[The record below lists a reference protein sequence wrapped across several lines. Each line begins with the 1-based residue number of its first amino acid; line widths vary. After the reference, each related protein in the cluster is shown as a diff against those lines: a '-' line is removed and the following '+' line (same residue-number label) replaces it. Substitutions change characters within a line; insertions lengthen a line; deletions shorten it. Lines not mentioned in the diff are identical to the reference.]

1 MSPAP
6 AHKGAESGPI
16 CAPASLQ
23 STENVRTARAQA
35 PEVKSDS
42 RYVRFVIAKHSPERV
57 SVTGLRI
64 EAREKNRCNGS
75 DAAERSFSLVW
86 FVEEIPRKVGL
97 FRLFQEKRSR
107 VSLQWRLRG
116 GGRWI
121 RTLDTVSHYPVRS
134 GFSATCQDS
143 IPGTSAAEK
152 RIRLGHAIEQSAFCG
167 DSKAKD

>member
-1 MSPAP
+1 MKSFQLL
-6 AHKGAESGPI
+6 G
-16 CAPASLQ
+16 APASLQ

-57 SVTGLRI
+57 SATGLRI

-75 DAAERSFSLVW
+75 DAAERSFSLVR

-116 GGRWI
+116 GGRSQV
-121 RTLDTVSHYPVRS
+121 RTVLLGKFPKTGENTGNFADL
-134 GFSATCQDS
+134 C
-143 IPGTSAAEK
+143 
-152 RIRLGHAIEQSAFCG
+152 RL
-167 DSKAKD
+167 

>member
-1 MSPAP
+1 MKSFQLV
-6 AHKGAESGPI
+6 G
-16 CAPASLQ
+16 APASLQ

-57 SVTGLRI
+57 SATGLRI

-75 DAAERSFSLVW
+75 DAAERSFSLVR

-107 VSLQWRLRG
+107 VSLQLRLRG
-116 GGRWI
+116 GEGGI
-121 RTLDTVSHYPVRS
+121 RSLPRPTASITCRFYIATYAKFATVAAHHCTLLHARHFAAF
-134 GFSATCQDS
+134 GLE
-143 IPGTSAAEK
+143 PGIT
-152 RIRLGHAIEQSAFCG
+152 LVHAL
-167 DSKAKD
+167 K